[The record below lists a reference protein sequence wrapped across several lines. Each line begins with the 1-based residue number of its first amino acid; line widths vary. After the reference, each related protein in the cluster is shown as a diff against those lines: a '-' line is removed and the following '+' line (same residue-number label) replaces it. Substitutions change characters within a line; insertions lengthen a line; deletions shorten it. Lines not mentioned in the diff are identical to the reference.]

1 MKATAIILV
10 ISTLFGS
17 TTLACRC
24 ASWGP
29 TLYYDYQN
37 TKDCCYQLNGAFY
50 DGDPNGK
57 EYDCQAASISE
68 KLSSFH
74 HCCWYKDNNMR
85 GDCKWP
91 GK

>member
-57 EYDCQAASISE
+57 EYDYRREGSGSME
-68 KLSSFH
+68 KQELDS
-74 HCCWYKDNNMR
+74 
-85 GDCKWP
+85 
-91 GK
+91 